1 MRTNKNI
8 IIKVTLTVFFC
19 SILAMVSYATSSTP
33 SIYINNE
40 KVIYSSQSGIPFTD
54 EKGNMQVPLRA
65 TIDAYGCK
73 TTWSEKEQT
82 VTLSKQE
89 TIVKVPIGKPY
100 LSINGIQKNIATSA
114 MIKDGRTY
122 LPIRP
127 VLESF
132 GATVSWD
139 EAKNA
144 VMINKEANGFEQ
156 LDVHFIDVGQADAI
170 LIDNQDFEVL
180 IDAGN
185 NKDGQTVVSYLKPY
199 LDGPLDLVIGTHP
212 DADHIGG
219 LDDVLNA
226 YNVSKIIDSGDA
238 KDTKTYEDYWTAV
251 KSEPNCD
258 IVFDENLTI
267 DLGNNATLTIIET
280 GDGYEDSNNNSV
292 VAELNYGDI
301 SLLLTGDME
310 NSAEQAS
317 LSKFH
322 KVNVLKAGHHG
333 SATSSSQN
341 ALNILQ
347 PDYVVISAGTNNSY
361 GHPHEAVLQRYLD
374 SGATVY
380 GTFRSGTIIMS
391 TDGNTVSFNT
401 NHNITLSDAGAA
413 A

>member
-1 MRTNKNI
+1 MRTSKNI

-19 SILAMVSYATSSTP
+19 SMLAAVSYATSSTT

-40 KVIYSSQSGIPFTD
+40 KVVYSSQSGMPFTD

-65 TIDAYGCK
+65 TMEAYGCK

-144 VMINKEANGFEQ
+144 VMINKEANAFEQ

-341 ALNILQ
+341 TLNILQ

-361 GHPHEAVLQRYLD
+361 GHPHQAVLQRYLD

-401 NHNITLSDAGAA
+401 NRNITLSDAGAA